1 MLSPLDVFYE
11 KQTEPIKSCLLYIRQ
26 YLLSS
31 DENISEALKY
41 GLPMFLYKGKM
52 LCYFWFDKKTKI
64 PYIGFM
70 KGKFL
75 EHPKLEQGNRK
86 LVKVY
91 EINPEQDILIE
102 EIESIVNDSKPFFKA

>member
-11 KQTEPIKSCLLYIRQ
+11 KQVEPHKSCLLYIRQ
-26 YLLSS
+26 YVLNS
-31 DENISEALKY
+31 DKAITEALKY

-52 LCYFWFDKKTKI
+52 LCYFWFDKKNKS

-75 EHPKLEQGNRK
+75 DHPKLEQGNRK

-91 EINPEQDILIE
+91 AIHPEEDIQIK
-102 EIESIVNDSKPFFKA
+102 EIEGLIQASKPFFK